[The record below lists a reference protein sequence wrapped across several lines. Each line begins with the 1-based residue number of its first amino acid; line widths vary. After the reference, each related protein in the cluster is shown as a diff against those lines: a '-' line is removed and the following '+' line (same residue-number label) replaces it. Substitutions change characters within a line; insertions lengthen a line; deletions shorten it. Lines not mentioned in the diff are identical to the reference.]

1 MGTFVQHRQ
10 VKPQPTIMTAKN
22 VRKILMTM
30 TKKMM
35 RRMKKK
41 KTKKKNKTA
50 FQAKQ
55 RRWEE
60 MRGPALKA
68 IT

>member
-1 MGTFVQHRQ
+1 
-10 VKPQPTIMTAKN
+10 MTAKN

>member
-1 MGTFVQHRQ
+1 
-10 VKPQPTIMTAKN
+10 MTAKN

-35 RRMKKK
+35 RRMKKKK